1 VGTNHGLLIRGEG
14 TDSRQVEVDFLSR
27 DGGNW
32 GAQPRLM
39 VSYTSAAG
47 AMGQGAALLRPMT

>member
-1 VGTNHGLLIRGEG
+1 M
-14 TDSRQVEVDFLSR
+14 DFLSR

-39 VSYTSAAG
+39 VSYTSAAEVV
-47 AMGQGAALLRPMT
+47 GQGGALLRPTTWLPLLAR